1 MSQNDKY
8 GMIAQQN
15 VDWKNNPQYYEYLL
29 KLLDK
34 TPRPSWK
41 LILNGM
47 IDKFPGVNF
56 TLDSIQSYH
65 KGRVALSKA
74 VSEVTSSSAE
84 KDIDFPSDDED
95 ANNNNNNNKP
105 KPKPVQN
112 ASVAAKLEANFK
124 KTLET
129 NLKEVDEEIARLQ
142 AEKKQMEEQLAVL
155 DLALGELTISN
166 NQKSKK

>member
-8 GMIAQQN
+8 GMLAQQN

-34 TPRPSWK
+34 TPRPPWK
-41 LILNGM
+41 LTLNAM
-47 IDKFPGVNF
+47 IEKFPGVNF

-65 KGRVALSKA
+65 KGRVVINKA
-74 VSEVTSSSAE
+74 VSEVTSSSVD

-95 ANNNNNNNKP
+95 TNNNNNKP
-105 KPKPVQN
+105 KPKPMQN
-112 ASVAAKLEANFK
+112 ASVATKLETTFK

-129 NLKEVDEEIARLQ
+129 NMKEIDEEIARLQ
-142 AEKKQMEEQLAVL
+142 AEKKQIEEQLAVL
-155 DLALGELTISN
+155 NLALGELNIGS

>member
-8 GMIAQQN
+8 GMLAQQN

-29 KLLDK
+29 KLLDRN
-34 TPRPSWK
+34 PRPPWK
-41 LILNGM
+41 LTLNAM
-47 IDKFPGVNF
+47 IEKFPGVNF

-95 ANNNNNNNKP
+95 TNNNNKP
-105 KPKPVQN
+105 KAKPVQTT
-112 ASVAAKLEANFK
+112 SVATKLETTFK

-129 NLKEVDEEIARLQ
+129 SLKEVDEEIARLQ
-142 AEKKQMEEQLAVL
+142 AEKKQMENQLAVL

-166 NQKSKK
+166 QKSKK